1 MIRRDDSAFRSS
13 APRQLRAAR
22 RQRAFAHYHPQR
34 QAAQIGVGQLDP
46 GAQPAA
52 VVVEHLDA
60 GGRQLREQALG
71 GLPGLRLA
79 GQRDQGNLIRGD
91 RHRQRQTARVVMLLG
106 HARQQPLQAD
116 AVSPHHDGVG
126 GARRVGE
133 ARLLGLRI
141 TGTELAQDAHRDPAG
156 ESQRGA
162 AGGARRAVEGGGN
175 QAHHR
180 RLVVSPAAHVAQV
193 VAGPVGAHH
202 QVGALRHPAIDHEHR
217 LPRLDAYRRSEARH
231 HAGSGDLIRV
241 RRPQLSHSGQFL
253 HLNRIRLQV
262 AAHDRGY
269 HGNLRRARA
278 GIRLRDGPNGRF
290 RCSGPRPGPHPSGAC
305 RGVEHHLRRL
315 LRGDSQKRRQLV
327 DGGGARRG
335 HLLQR
340 RGLSGR
346 RLQREAGGL
355 APGGV
360 AALRAQRDTVLAAR
374 GQVREL
380 VGRGGA
386 ARAAVAAHRLQRH
399 SGAPGD
405 APERLVVS
413 AVLALQPGLIAVQG
427 VGVVPAE
434 LAQPKQAAAR
444 AQLVPELGPHLEHQR
459 GELPVGGDFRGGVEC
474 QRRLVGRR
482 QHQVTL
488 AAVAKARRSRVE
500 FRPAARGLPQLRRL
514 DQRQRQL
521 LAADPL
527 QLLAHDLL
535 ELA

>member
-1 MIRRDDSAFRSS
+1 
-13 APRQLRAAR
+13 
-22 RQRAFAHYHPQR
+22 
-34 QAAQIGVGQLDP
+34 
-46 GAQPAA
+46 
-52 VVVEHLDA
+52 
-60 GGRQLREQALG
+60 
-71 GLPGLRLA
+71 
-79 GQRDQGNLIRGD
+79 
-91 RHRQRQTARVVMLLG
+91 MLLG

-116 AVSPHHDGVG
+116 AVRPHRDGVG
-126 GARRVGE
+126 GARIVGE

-141 TGTELAQDAHRDPAG
+141 TGTELAQGAHRDPAG

-202 QVGALRHPAIDHEHR
+202 QVGALRHPAIDHEDR
-217 LPRLDAYRRSEARH
+217 LPRLDAYRRGEARH

-241 RRPQLSHSGQFL
+241 RRPQLPHSGQFL

-269 HGNLRRARA
+269 HGDVRRVRCGTVPGARP
-278 GIRLRDGPNGRF
+278 GTCP
-290 RCSGPRPGPHPSGAC
+290 GPRPGARPSGAC
-305 RGVEHHLRRL
+305 RGVENHLRRL
-315 LRGDSQKRRQLV
+315 LGGDSQKRRQLV

-340 RGLSGR
+340 RGLSSR
-346 RLQREAGGL
+346 RLRREAGGL

-380 VGRGGA
+380 MGRGGA

-444 AQLVPELGPHLEHQR
+444 AQLVPEAGPHLEHQR